1 MLKKII
7 ANILHKHGV
16 FKRIASTLAMLSI
29 FLPKTRNPSI
39 RNLADYLPLPYPK
52 QVKTNK
58 IWRLFNKSKS
68 FKPSIVMTGR
78 N

>member
-29 FLPKTRNPSI
+29 SLLKTRNPSI
-39 RNLADYLPLPYPK
+39 RNLADYLPLPYSK

-68 FKPSIVMTGR
+68 FKPSIVMTER